1 MKFFLVYRVN
11 KDLKAKAIG
20 SIQRQIYKDIKIIL
34 AKISI
39 MGIWII
45 WGKEDFQFF
54 YKKNRVKP
62 LVYFNF
68 WK

>member
-1 MKFFLVYRVN
+1 MK
-11 KDLKAKAIG
+11 KDLKAKGIG
-20 SIQRQIYKDIKIIL
+20 SIHRQIYKDIKIIL

-45 WGKEDFQFF
+45 LGKDDFQFF
-54 YKKNRVKP
+54 YNKEDRVKP

-68 WK
+68 WGGGMMFPV